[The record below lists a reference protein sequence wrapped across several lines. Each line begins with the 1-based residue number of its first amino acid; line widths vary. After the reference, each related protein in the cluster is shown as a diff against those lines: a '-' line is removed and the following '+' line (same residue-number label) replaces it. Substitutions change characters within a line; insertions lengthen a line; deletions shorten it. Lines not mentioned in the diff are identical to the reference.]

1 MGIHTRWDDI
11 ERTIVVCEFEANWSL
26 EEFHTM
32 VDEVYEMMK
41 SVDYRVYLI
50 HDFSKSRVSP
60 RQWLSTGSHIEKRQ
74 SQNSAETVVI
84 GANTF
89 VKAMLNIAQKLFL
102 KNIRVDM
109 ADTLPEAY
117 KIIERHKLQ
126 DKAAA

>member
-1 MGIHTRWDDI
+1 MGIHTRWDDAAH
-11 ERTIVVCEFEANWSL
+11 TILICEFDANWSL
-26 EEFHTM
+26 SDFHTM
-32 VDEVYEMMK
+32 VDEVYVMMN
-41 SVDYRVYLI
+41 SVNYRVYLI

-84 GANTF
+84 GASTF
-89 VKAMLNIAQKLFL
+89 VKTMLNIAQKLFL

-117 KIIERHKLQ
+117 KIIESRKLQ
-126 DKAAA
+126 AKSAA